1 MWADLKKIHFAYC
14 NFLLILFLFFLI
26 DRQRLESLSK
36 GYYKAIMSDVTQIL
50 ENYMELV
57 KNFPLVFNGTKLK
70 QTIEN
75 FGKKINLVQF
85 FNILE

>member
-14 NFLLILFLFFLI
+14 NFLLIWFLFFF